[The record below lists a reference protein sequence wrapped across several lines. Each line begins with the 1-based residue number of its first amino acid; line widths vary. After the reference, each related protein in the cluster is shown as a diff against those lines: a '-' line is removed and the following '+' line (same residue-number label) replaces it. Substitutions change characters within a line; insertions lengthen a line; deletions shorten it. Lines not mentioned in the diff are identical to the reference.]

1 MIDIDSLNPEQ
12 KSAVCDFRG
21 PMMILAGAGTGKT
34 RVVTYRI
41 AHMLDRGVSP
51 KHIAAMTFTNKAAKE
66 MQDRIGSLVGY
77 KQAKALH
84 ISTFHSFCL
93 KILRNYG
100 KCAGLPP
107 KFSLVGTSDQLDL
120 VRRALEERSWTGLYR
135 VDQLHAQI
143 GQCKNE
149 LISPLDL
156 AKGILPQQAS
166 GCDPELLSAVY
177 AIYERQLQLNRAID
191 FDDCIFKVVQMLR
204 SHEKIKHR
212 LQSAYQYMLVDE
224 FQDTNMAQFTV
235 LEELAQGSGNI
246 CVVGDDDQSIYSWR
260 GAMFETLER
269 FEQTFSGTKIVKL
282 EQNYR
287 CSNIILGAANHV
299 IKNNLRRKEKTLWS
313 QSDINKPIVIAGL
326 DDPAEE
332 ARWISEKC
340 LSLMGRA
347 YKPSDIAILYRANA
361 QAKAIELALR
371 ECKLVYKTYGGQSFF
386 EKKEVKDFLSYLRL
400 VINPDDHLSLWR
412 IINTPPRGI
421 GLKTQE
427 HIEKLAKV
435 SNCSPFSVMTNL
447 GRAQLPPASRR
458 SIEQF
463 VSLINELCEMP
474 LVSACDCAALGN
486 AILEKSGLL
495 DHCRQ
500 GAKNILSRKHK
511 VNNLRSLPRWLEKA
525 AADQQGLHGEV
536 DCYKLLDSLTLGDEQ
551 NFSSEDD
558 NPMHISLMT
567 IHASKGLEFPAVFIA
582 GMEEGSLPHKNS
594 IDDGE
599 MQISEERRLF
609 YVALTRAKAEL
620 FLSYAALRQSG
631 FKKEER
637 EKSRFLKELPEDGKG
652 LEEQGSTRKDHKEKK
667 REDKKRTLSRLSA
680 IKASLTDGSW
690 D

>member
-1 MIDIDSLNPEQ
+1 MFDIETLNPEQ
-12 KSAVCDFRG
+12 KEAVCNFRG

-34 RVVTYRI
+34 RVVTFRI
-41 AHMLDRGVSP
+41 AHMMERGVLP
-51 KHIAAMTFTNKAAKE
+51 RHIAAMTFTNKAAKE
-66 MQDRIGSLVGY
+66 MKDRIGGLVGH
-77 KQAKALH
+77 KRAQAPH

-93 KILRNYG
+93 KLLRSYG
-100 KCAGLPP
+100 KYAGLPS

-120 VRRALEERSWTGLYR
+120 VRRALEEKSWTGLYR

-149 LISPLDL
+149 LISPEDL
-156 AKGILPQQAS
+156 TKGILPKQTE
-166 GCDPELLSAVY
+166 CDPELLAAVY
-177 AIYERQLQLNRAID
+177 ALYERQLELNRAID
-191 FDDCIFKVVQMLR
+191 FDDCIFKVVKMLR
-204 SHEKIKHR
+204 THEKIKVK
-212 LQSAYQYMLVDE
+212 LQAAYQYMLVDE
-224 FQDTNMAQFTV
+224 FQDTNAAQFSV
-235 LEELAQGSGNI
+235 LEELALGSGNI

-269 FEQTFSGTKIVKL
+269 FERTFSGTKVVKL

-287 CSNIILGAANHV
+287 CSNVILGAANHV

-326 DDPAEE
+326 DDPTEE

-340 LSLMGRA
+340 LSLIGRGF
-347 YKPSDIAILYRANA
+347 KPCDISILYRANA

-371 ECKLVYKTYGGQSFF
+371 ECNLFYKTFGGQSFF
-386 EKKEVKDFLSYLRL
+386 EKKEVKDFLAYLRL

-427 HIEKLAKV
+427 QIENHAK
-435 SNCSPFSVMTNL
+435 SKNCSPFAIMANFSDS
-447 GRAQLPPASRR
+447 ALPHASKR
-458 SIEQF
+458 SIQGF
-463 VSLINELCEMP
+463 VSLMEELCDMP
-474 LVSACDCAALGN
+474 LATASDCSALGN

-495 DHCRQ
+495 EHCKQ
-500 GAKNILSRKHK
+500 GAKNVLSRKHK
-511 VNNLRSLPRWLEKA
+511 INNLKSLPKWLEKTA
-525 AADQQGLHGEV
+525 GDQEQERGEV

-551 NFSSEDD
+551 KFNSEEE
-558 NPMHISLMT
+558 NSMHISLMT

-594 IDDGE
+594 IEDGD
-599 MQISEERRLF
+599 MQIAEERRLF

-620 FLSYAALRQSG
+620 FLSYAAVRQSG

-637 EKSRFLKELPEDGKG
+637 KKSRFIQELPSDCGA
-652 LEEQGSTRKDHKEKK
+652 LEERSSSRMDQRERKQEV
-667 REDKKRTLSRLSA
+667 KKRTLSKLSA
-680 IKASLTDGSW
+680 IRASLTDGSW